1 MNVISIRIKYSFWDF
16 NTDVFRVGEKF
27 VYEGVF
33 QINLD
38 ISEFEQKLYE
48 LIMMDKNDGMTLE
61 VNSFENIHYV
71 EVDLFLGEPGDTYD
85 IEYIIHF
92 LNQFKKLETLPATND
107 LSKYQ
112 GFVYIQY
119 SDEADEALNLLKSC
133 GIEAEKI
140 GMTSY
145 KYERGASDLWIAFIL
160 GIASSAAWDTI
171 KSGKVKLENEFN
183 NHYRD
188 VQFGIFNA
196 QKLKENVAHLTG
208 ETQNNLE
215 IISFESVND
224 EKFLVTLNSRYQKFY
239 VEATESGEILKMRTD
254 KITQTRI

>member
-38 ISEFEQKLYE
+38 IPEIEQKLYE

-85 IEYIIHF
+85 IEYIIQF
-92 LNQFKKLETLPATND
+92 LNRFEKLETLPATND

-119 SDEADEALNLLKSC
+119 SDEADEALNLLESC

-171 KSGKVKLENEFN
+171 KSGKVKLEKEFN

-239 VEATESGEILKMRTD
+239 VEATKSGEILKMKTD
-254 KITQTRI
+254 KITQTRV

>member
-27 VYEGVF
+27 VFEGVF

-85 IEYIIHF
+85 IEYIIQF
-92 LNQFKKLETLPATND
+92 LNQFKKLETLPETND

-119 SDEADEALNLLKSC
+119 SDEADEALNLLESC

-239 VEATESGEILKMRTD
+239 VEATESGEIVKMKTD

>member
-27 VYEGVF
+27 VFEGVF

-92 LNQFKKLETLPATND
+92 LSQFKQLETLPATND
-107 LSKYQ
+107 LSQYQ
-112 GFVYIQY
+112 GFVYII
-119 SDEADEALNLLKSC
+119 SDEANEALNILDSC
-133 GIEAEKI
+133 GIKAEKI

-171 KSGKVKLENEFN
+171 KAGKVKLENEFN
-183 NHYRD
+183 DHYRN

-196 QKLKENVAHLTG
+196 QRLKENVAHLSG
-208 ETQNNLE
+208 ESLNNLE
-215 IISFESVND
+215 IISFENVKG
-224 EKFLVTLNSRYQKFY
+224 EKFLVTLNSRHQKFY
-239 VEATESGEILKMRTD
+239 VEATESGEILKMKTD
-254 KITQTRI
+254 KTTQTRI